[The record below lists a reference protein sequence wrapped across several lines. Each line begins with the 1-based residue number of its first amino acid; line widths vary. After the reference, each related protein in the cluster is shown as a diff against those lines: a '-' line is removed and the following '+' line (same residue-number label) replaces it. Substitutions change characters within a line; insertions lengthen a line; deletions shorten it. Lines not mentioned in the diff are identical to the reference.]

1 VCGKHCV
8 NASSCSIA
16 SLRRPPVL
24 VCNVGIDCVCTYMKE
39 LHTRCNLHNAVQH
52 CIVFVRDNRKRQAV
66 VASASRSALLRG
78 RLCSITILSIDY
90 LSVRWAY
97 CHQHDLHLCELVCPS
112 CQLPVC
118 KRVQTPVLLPEPIN
132 PTLMIAT
139 PIGSILIAVWV
150 QGLNGVANS
159 KLEKRFGDNYRHTEA
174 EGSKLLIPYIL
185 WNNTKR
191 EFKSSQPAS
200 LSA

>member
-1 VCGKHCV
+1 MQAVAALQVCADRLCWSVMLALLCMYIHERTAYKMQLAQC
-8 NASSCSIA
+8 CTTLYSI
-16 SLRRPPVL
+16 
-24 VCNVGIDCVCTYMKE
+24 C
-39 LHTRCNLHNAVQH
+39 Q
-52 CIVFVRDNRKRQAV
+52 RQQKKQRQVV

-78 RLCSITILSIDY
+78 RLCSTTN
-90 LSVRWAY
+90 LSVDSRSVRREY
-97 CHQHDLHLCELVCPS
+97 FHQHDLHLCELVCPS

-118 KRVQTPVLLPEPIN
+118 KKVQTPVLLPEAIN